1 MAMCVYVNRDIPE
14 AERRA
19 SVFQGDVHLLAGN
32 PSTGPLVAYARELIQ
47 KAFGEIDPETCQYR
61 MDVADFVTSVS
72 PLKGTFTNSDRTK
85 ELVARFLLDLGYD
98 PDDTYFD
105 LPRLRVVPSGDYL
118 TSGVSYAY
126 RPHRDTWYAHPTAI
140 VDHWVPV
147 FDVVAENVMA
157 LWPAYWDRPM
167 ANTGFDYDAWVSEY
181 RFSAAD
187 QVGADR
193 RPHPVPAE
201 MMDSS
206 SEIRIAPNAG
216 DIIVFS
222 PCHLH
227 ATAPNDSGKVRF
239 SFDLRTISVADLAS
253 GAGPRNLDAHVTG
266 STLQDFLRVGDL
278 APLER
283 V

>member
-98 PDDTYFD
+98 PDDTYLR
-105 LPRLRVVPSGDYL
+105 LPPAPRHLVRPSHCHRRPLGARLRRRGRERHGVVARLLGPPDGQHRLRLRRLGERVPLLRRRPGRCRPSPAPRARRDDGQLERD
-118 TSGVSYAY
+118 
-126 RPHRDTWYAHPTAI
+126 PHRPK
-140 VDHWVPV
+140 
-147 FDVVAENVMA
+147 
-157 LWPAYWDRPM
+157 
-167 ANTGFDYDAWVSEY
+167 
-181 RFSAAD
+181 
-187 QVGADR
+187 R
-193 RPHPVPAE
+193 RRHHRV
-201 MMDSS
+201 
-206 SEIRIAPNAG
+206 
-216 DIIVFS
+216 
-222 PCHLH
+222 L
-227 ATAPNDSGKVRF
+227 DSGKVRF